1 MVIKQRCL
9 MNKEYLKEYSLLPIN
24 FNTDEIWNFIP
35 LAEQLHIV
43 PIIGQ
48 EMYNELLDQVE
59 NNEVTPENA
68 SLLLQIYPFEGLAIM
83 EVSMP
88 YIAFHITEIG
98 ITKGSSENSDSV
110 TTNDINYL
118 TNYVRSQ
125 MVPYKERL
133 IEFISQNSELYP
145 NIKIEKKCEKQT
157 TNGRVYGFN
166 QINTDVDYNRLT
178 NGSLSQN
185 FVDFIWHFEN

>member
-48 EMYNELLDQVE
+48 EMYKELLDQVE

-88 YIAFHITEIG
+88 YIAFHITEVG
-98 ITKGSSENSDSV
+98 ITKGSSENSESIN
-110 TTNDINYL
+110 TNDINYL

-125 MVPYKERL
+125 MLPYKERL

-166 QINTDVDYNRLT
+166 QINTDVDYNRLS

-185 FVDFIWHFEN
+185 FVDFIWRFN

>member
-48 EMYNELLDQVE
+48 EMYKELLDQVE

-88 YIAFHITEIG
+88 YIAFHITEVG

-110 TTNDINYL
+110 TTNDVNYL

-185 FVDFIWHFEN
+185 FVDFIWQFD

>member
-1 MVIKQRCL
+1 

-48 EMYNELLDQVE
+48 EMYKELLDQVE

-88 YIAFHITEIG
+88 YIAYHITEVG

-125 MVPYKERL
+125 MTPCKERL

-145 NIKIEKKCEKQT
+145 SIKIEHKCGKQV
-157 TNGRVYGFN
+157 TNGRVYGFR
-166 QINTDVDYNRLT
+166 QINTDVDYNRLS
-178 NGSLSQN
+178 NGSLSGN
-185 FVDFIWHFEN
+185 IMDSIWRFD

>member
-88 YIAFHITEIG
+88 YIAFHITEVG

>member
-88 YIAFHITEIG
+88 YIAFHITEVG

-185 FVDFIWHFEN
+185 FVDFIWQFN

>member
-48 EMYNELLDQVE
+48 EMYKELLDQVE

-88 YIAFHITEIG
+88 YIAYHITEVG

-110 TTNDINYL
+110 TTNEKTYWARLGMDSAGDGVAHNNMPPYL
-118 TNYVRSQ
+118 VVYIW
-125 MVPYKERL
+125 K
-133 IEFISQNSELYP
+133 
-145 NIKIEKKCEKQT
+145 
-157 TNGRVYGFN
+157 RVTFDEYEAEADG
-166 QINTDVDYNRLT
+166 
-178 NGSLSQN
+178 G
-185 FVDFIWHFEN
+185 

>member
-88 YIAFHITEIG
+88 YIAFHITEVG

-157 TNGRVYGFN
+157 TNGRVYGFK

-185 FVDFIWHFEN
+185 FVDFIWRFN

>member
-48 EMYNELLDQVE
+48 EMYKELLDQVE

-88 YIAFHITEIG
+88 YIAYHITEVG

-125 MVPYKERL
+125 MVPCKERL

-145 NIKIEKKCEKQT
+145 NIKIEHKCEKQI
-157 TNGRVYGFN
+157 TNGRVYSFR
-166 QINTDVDYNRLT
+166 QINTDVDYNRLS
-178 NGSLSQN
+178 NGSLSGN
-185 FVDFIWHFEN
+185 IMDCIWRFN

>member
-88 YIAFHITEIG
+88 YIAFHITEVG

-185 FVDFIWHFEN
+185 FVDFIWRFD

>member
-185 FVDFIWHFEN
+185 FVDFIWRFD